1 MYYLRTP
8 SKAQKQ
14 AIIHRSGPALI
25 CAGPGSGKTF
35 TIIQRI
41 LYLIE
46 QYHVRPDK
54 ILVITYTKAAANEMK
69 TRFEAASTYSGV
81 HFGTFHSIC
90 FHILR
95 QSGAATADSLIGEN
109 DRRKLFQVILG
120 NQGLSAKSGYDA
132 ITALQNMISRM
143 KNMSGQY
150 PAENVKMAFL
160 EEYCLNTEFSSDEI
174 MNVSKEYDQYLHEQ
188 GMLDFDDMVTKCLR
202 LLVEKPAICRNY
214 QQMFEYILADE
225 FQDVNQPQYQ
235 ILKLLSAPE
244 NNLFV
249 VGDDDQAIYGFR
261 GASPGIMQQFT
272 ADFPGGKQIML
283 TENYRSGK
291 EIVGL
296 AEQMIARNKER
307 FVKEF
312 YPVKDGGNI
321 VFSCFETRVEEEQ
334 QLIKGLSALDRDTL
348 CRTAVILR
356 TNREVIQYSE
366 LLKGTGIAVKGKA
379 VSKEDIFHGFIM
391 EDIEAFLSFLYHGKR
406 RCDLIRFMN
415 KPNRFFTRAA
425 LPFEQVTQAQME
437 QYYIKNLAM
446 LSEVRRFF
454 GQIRIAEKLMPHL
467 AVSFFRKTFG
477 YDDYLRGKAGTMS
490 EFQRLKRQ
498 ADQIQQC
505 FEEYRIGSSLSEF
518 ISKQAKAYN
527 ADLPKLVNEQG
538 VSILTMH
545 GSKGLEFD
553 RVYLPDVNEGIIPGR
568 EIRTEKAHEE
578 ERRLLYVAIT
588 RARNDLY
595 IYYTKE
601 RNRKLSR
608 YLEGLIP
615 HP

>member
-1 MYYLRTP
+1 MRTP
-8 SKAQKQ
+8 SKAQEQ
-14 AIIHRSGPALI
+14 AIIHMSGPALI

-69 TRFEAASTYSGV
+69 VRFEASSAYLGV

-90 FHILR
+90 FNILR
-95 QSGAATADSLIGEN
+95 QSGETTANALIREN
-109 DRRKLFQVILG
+109 DKRKLLQIILG
-120 NQGLSAKSGYDA
+120 NQGLSSKSGYDS
-132 ITALQNMISRM
+132 ITVLQNMISRL
-143 KNMSGQY
+143 KNMSEQY
-150 PAENVKMAFL
+150 QGEKTEINLL
-160 EEYCLNTEFSSDEI
+160 EEFCFNTEFSLSEI
-174 MNVSKEYDQYLHEQ
+174 MNVREEYDRYLREQ
-188 GMLDFDDMVTKCLR
+188 KMIDFDDMVTECLK
-202 LLVEKPAICRNY
+202 LLMTKPSICTKY

-261 GASPGIMQQFT
+261 GASPGIMRQFT
-272 ADFPGGKQIML
+272 EDFPDRKQIML
-283 TENYRSGK
+283 TENYRSGRK
-291 EIVGL
+291 IVGL
-296 AEQMIARNKER
+296 SEQIIARNKER

-312 YPVKDGGNI
+312 YPINAGGN
-321 VFSCFETRVEEEQ
+321 VVCTCFETRMEEEQ
-334 QLIKGLSALDRDTL
+334 ELIKELSASGKDLL

-356 TNREVIQYSE
+356 TNREVIQYFE
-366 LLKGTGIAVKGKA
+366 LLKGAGIAVKGKA

-415 KPNRFFTRAA
+415 KPNHFFTRAA
-425 LPFEQVTQAQME
+425 LPFEQVTQTQME
-437 QYYIKNLAM
+437 QYYLKNPVM

-454 GQIRIAEKLMPHL
+454 RQISIAEKLHPSL
-467 AVSFFRKTFG
+467 AVSFYRKTLG
-477 YDDYLRGKAGTMS
+477 YDNYLREKAGNTY
-490 EFQRLKRQ
+490 EFQKFKRQ
-498 ADQIQQC
+498 ADQIQQY
-505 FEEYRIGSSLSEF
+505 FEKYRGGRTVSEF
-518 ISKQAKAYN
+518 IKDLAEEYNMDSKMMV
-527 ADLPKLVNEQG
+527 DEPG

-568 EIRTEKAHEE
+568 EIRSERAYEE

-615 HP
+615 PQ

>member
-1 MYYLRTP
+1 MKTP

-46 QYHVRPDK
+46 QYQVRPDK
-54 ILVITYTKAAANEMK
+54 ILVITYTKAAANEMQE
-69 TRFEAASTYSGV
+69 RFEAAGTYSGV
-81 HFGTFHSIC
+81 NFGTFHSIC

-95 QSGAATADSLIGEN
+95 QSGVVAADSLIREN
-109 DRRKLFQVILG
+109 DRRKLFQIILG
-120 NQGLSAKSGYDA
+120 NQGLSAKSGYDS
-132 ITALQNMISRM
+132 ISALQNMISRM
-143 KNMSGQY
+143 KNMSEQY
-150 PAENVKMAFL
+150 LEENTQRTLL
-160 EEYCLNTEFSSDEI
+160 EEYCLNTEFSPAEI
-174 MNVSKEYDQYLHEQ
+174 MNVAKEYDRYLHEQ

-202 LLVEKPAICRNY
+202 FLMEHPAACQKY

-225 FQDVNQPQYQ
+225 FQDVNQPQYR

-244 NNLFV
+244 DNLFV

-261 GASPGIMQQFT
+261 GASPGIMRQLVE
-272 ADFPGGKQIML
+272 DFPYGKQIML

-296 AEQMIARNKER
+296 AERMIARNKER
-307 FVKEF
+307 FFKEF

-321 VFSCFETRVEEEQ
+321 VFSCFETRNEEEQ
-334 QLIKGLSALDRDTL
+334 QLIRELSALSRDAL
-348 CRTAVILR
+348 CHTAVILR

-366 LLKGTGIAVKGKA
+366 LLREAGIAVRGKR

-415 KPNRFFTRAA
+415 KPNHFFARAA

-437 QYYIKNLAM
+437 QYYIKNSAM

-454 GQIRIAEKLMPHL
+454 GQIRIAENLLPHL
-467 AVSFFRKTFG
+467 AISLFRKTFG
-477 YDDYLRGKAGTMS
+477 YDEYLREKAGNMA

-498 ADQIQQC
+498 ADRIQKC
-505 FEEYRIGSSLSEF
+505 FEAYRIGDSLSAF
-518 ISKQAKAYN
+518 IKEQARTYHAE
-527 ADLPKLVNEQG
+527 LPNLAREQG

-545 GSKGLEFD
+545 GAKGLEFD

-588 RARNDLY
+588 RAKNDLL

-615 HP
+615 PP